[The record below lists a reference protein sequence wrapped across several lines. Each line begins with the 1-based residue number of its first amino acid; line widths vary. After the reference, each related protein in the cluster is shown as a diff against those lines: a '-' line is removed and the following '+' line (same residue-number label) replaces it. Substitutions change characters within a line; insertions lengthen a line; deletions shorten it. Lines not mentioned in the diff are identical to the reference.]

1 MFLFFLV
8 LRRRKLELRLFELN
22 GMKTKLKKRQNVF
35 HSTFFSDWNFRLWT
49 LNAAQTNGCKKLA
62 KKGRNKQRKQ
72 KKYKEKLGYF

>member
-49 LNAAQTNGCKKLA
+49 LNAAQTKLKQIS
-62 KKGRNKQRKQ
+62 KKGKKETNKQ